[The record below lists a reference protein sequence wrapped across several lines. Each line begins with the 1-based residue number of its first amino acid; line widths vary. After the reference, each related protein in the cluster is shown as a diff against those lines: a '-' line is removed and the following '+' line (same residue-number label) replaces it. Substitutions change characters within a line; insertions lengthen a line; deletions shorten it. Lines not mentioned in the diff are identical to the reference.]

1 MSIEIQHDRNTGKT
15 EVKYSKH
22 VINTIA
28 TSLIISG
35 FVSMSSP
42 WWLGLVIAGLN
53 QLSVPVAEDSQWLI
67 SGIQIVVGISL
78 LLFKY
83 LGLDKWEK
91 QRAMDLATI
100 SNEKVDIELVRKYFN
115 NLLDDHSYYSSAD
128 SMFYHSYSCF
138 SKPESHLQFKKV
150 QEAFDRYAESAK
162 KLHNFVSYNF
172 LVYPSN
178 QFNVQDYRYCMA
190 PHLNEDRDLVFPSE
204 EKSRQYRALSKEL
217 SSNAS
222 EAKEL
227 FNDFIA
233 LLKREDLL

>member
-1 MSIEIQHDRNTGKT
+1 MSINIQYDRNTGKT

-53 QLSVPVAEDSQWLI
+53 QLSVPVAEGFQWLI
-67 SGIQIVVGISL
+67 SGIQIVAGVGL

-91 QRAMDLATI
+91 QRIMDSATI
-100 SNEKVDIELVRKYFN
+100 YNEKIDIELVRMYFN

-150 QEAFDRYAESAK
+150 REAFDKYAKSAK
-162 KLHNFVSYNF
+162 KLHGFVGCNFFVF
-172 LVYPSN
+172 PSN
-178 QFNVQDYRYCMA
+178 QFNVPDYWYCMA
-190 PHLNEDRDLVFPSE
+190 PHLNEDRELVFPSE
-204 EKSRQYRALSKEL
+204 EKSRQYRVLSKEL
-217 SSNAS
+217 SSNAY

-233 LLKREDLL
+233 LLKKENLL